1 MAKLKGFYINL
12 DKDKERERILRDVLN
27 KKGKLSV
34 YEKFTAIEGNT
45 EEASK
50 KSLRAG
56 EQGIWKTWIELLK
69 KIEQDSNKDYDYVH
83 IIEDDV
89 IVSDRL
95 YSLIEE
101 MNSKETEFDIIMT
114 DMYTNISVYKMFEQ
128 HVAKIFGQTEK
139 LKLLTTSYYT
149 GCCAS
154 CIIHRSKIKK
164 IRLLLEEGYKS
175 SSLIPIDNYLR
186 KKNKK
191 GELSIITIIPFL
203 TTVQL
208 SSIGAST
215 IQEDKKKS
223 VQLQILKYTIRF
235 LEEDLASSEKR
246 QKLKTSRKS
255 RNI

>member
-95 YSLIEE
+95 YGLEE
-101 MNSKETEFDIIMT
+101 MNSKET
-114 DMYTNISVYKMFEQ
+114 
-128 HVAKIFGQTEK
+128 A
-139 LKLLTTSYYT
+139 LTS
-149 GCCAS
+149 
-154 CIIHRSKIKK
+154 
-164 IRLLLEEGYKS
+164 
-175 SSLIPIDNYLR
+175 
-186 KKNKK
+186 
-191 GELSIITIIPFL
+191 
-203 TTVQL
+203 
-208 SSIGAST
+208 
-215 IQEDKKKS
+215 
-223 VQLQILKYTIRF
+223 
-235 LEEDLASSEKR
+235 
-246 QKLKTSRKS
+246 
-255 RNI
+255 